1 MNIERSILPN
11 LGKTVKFLDLLV
23 EEKLAAAGIPL
34 SKLQFVF
41 LMIISRNNEKPQQN
55 LAELTGR
62 DKTTFTRNINT
73 LERKNLVIRKS
84 SDKDKRIKLVCI
96 TDLGIEYMKTAMPV
110 VNKLIQEIESDIS
123 DQERDQFLIT
133 LSKIKNKLQEVR
145 TKFNSEQ

>member
-1 MNIERSILPN
+1 MNIEKSILPN

-41 LMIISRNNEKPQQN
+41 LMIISRNNEQPQQN
-55 LAELTGR
+55 LAALTGR

-73 LERKNLVIRKS
+73 LERKKLVTRKPS
-84 SDKDKRIKLVCI
+84 KTDKRIKLVCI
-96 TDLGIEYMKTAMPV
+96 TPLGVALMKTAMPV
-110 VNKLIQEIESDIS
+110 VDGIIHEIESDIS
-123 DQERDQFLIT
+123 EKERESFLIT
-133 LSKIKNKLQEVR
+133 LAKIKNKLQEVR